1 MVIARKILR
10 RAVDRNRLRRIL
22 RELFRHSQHDLTALD
37 IVVRLKRA
45 APESDLK
52 EEFGRL
58 LLACRSCANT
68 SASNTK

>member
-10 RAVDRNRLRRIL
+10 RAVDRNRLRRVL
-22 RELFRHSQHDLTALD
+22 RELFRQAQHEVGAFDV
-37 IVVRLKRA
+37 VVRLKRA
-45 APESDLK
+45 APEHELK